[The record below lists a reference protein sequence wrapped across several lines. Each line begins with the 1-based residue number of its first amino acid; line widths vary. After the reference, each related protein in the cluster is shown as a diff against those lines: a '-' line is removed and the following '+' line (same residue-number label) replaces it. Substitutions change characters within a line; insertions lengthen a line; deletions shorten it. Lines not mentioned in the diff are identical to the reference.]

1 MDKEKLFKDNILL
14 INENYKLNN
23 QLNIINNSL
32 KSVGITRENLREIIE
47 KIKVRFY
54 IIYFSMLKMRSKL
67 KMKQSKD

>member
-32 KSVGITRENLREIIE
+32 KSAGITKENLREI
-47 KIKVRFY
+47 VD
-54 IIYFSMLKMRSKL
+54 KL
-67 KMKQSKD
+67 KVIFSSFKLIKNLILVR